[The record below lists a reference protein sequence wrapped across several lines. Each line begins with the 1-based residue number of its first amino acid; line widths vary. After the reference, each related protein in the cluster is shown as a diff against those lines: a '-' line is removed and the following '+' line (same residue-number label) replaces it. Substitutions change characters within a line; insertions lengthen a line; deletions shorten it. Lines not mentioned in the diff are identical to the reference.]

1 LVQTIYPPGP
11 RGLLPGRAL
20 LSFPR
25 EPEAFRRVS
34 RRYGDLASF
43 AVGKQRFFLVNH
55 PDLVREAFVTKHES
69 FVKGWGPQSGNTV
82 LGRGLI
88 TSERALHRQQR
99 RLLLPGF
106 HRQRLEEYGEAVLRH
121 ARGLRDRWAAAGE
134 VDILAEVRSTTI
146 RIIGETMFS
155 RDVTAEV
162 PALGAAS
169 QAIFR
174 RFAGRMRAYAASLR
188 RLQVKSNE
196 AGARARAGLYDFAV
210 NVIAERKA
218 APGTDIVSMLLA
230 ARDEAGEPLPDIQ
243 VRDEI
248 VTFYFAGHETVSL
261 ALVWAWSLLAHT
273 PRAQALLDAEL
284 DAVLGGRDPSYDD
297 LKRLPFTQAVIA
309 ESMRL
314 YPPQWMIGRRA
325 IEPVELGGYR
335 IAEGETVL
343 LCLSSLHR
351 DARWFAEPD
360 QFRPERWAAGIEKTP
375 QPFTYLPFGAGV
387 RRCIGEGFAWMEATL
402 LLATIASRFH
412 VRSETLEPAAMLMLA
427 PKGNP
432 RMQLERRG

>member
-1 LVQTIYPPGP
+1 
-11 RGLLPGRAL
+11 
-20 LSFPR
+20 
-25 EPEAFRRVS
+25 VS

-55 PDLVREAFVTKHES
+55 PDLVREAFVTNHES

-82 LGRGLI
+82 VGRGLI
-88 TSERALHRQQR
+88 TSERELHRQQR

-121 ARGLRDRWAAAGE
+121 GRGLRDRWAAAGDAD
-134 VDILAEVRSTTI
+134 VLAEVRSTTI
-146 RIIGETMFS
+146 RIIGETMFG
-155 RDVTAEV
+155 RDDTAEV

-174 RFAGRMRAYAASLR
+174 RFAGRMRAYAAPLR
-188 RLQVKSNE
+188 RLQFRSNQ
-196 AGARARAGLYDFAV
+196 AGALARSDLYDFAAK
-210 NVIAERKA
+210 VIAERKA

-230 ARDEAGEPLPDIQ
+230 ARDEAGEPLPDVQ
-243 VRDEI
+243 LRDEI

-261 ALVWAWSLLAHT
+261 ALVWAWSLLAHH

-297 LKRLPFTQAVIA
+297 LKRLTFTQAVIA

-325 IEPVELGGYR
+325 IEPVELGGCL

-343 LCLSSLHR
+343 LCLSSLQR
-351 DARWFAEPD
+351 DGRWFTEPD
-360 QFRPERWAAGIEKTP
+360 AFRPERWSAGIEKTP
-375 QPFTYLPFGAGV
+375 LPFTYLPFGAGL

-412 VRSETLEPAAMLMLA
+412 VRSEALEPAAMLMLA
-427 PKGNP
+427 PKGRP
-432 RMQLERRG
+432 RMQLERRR